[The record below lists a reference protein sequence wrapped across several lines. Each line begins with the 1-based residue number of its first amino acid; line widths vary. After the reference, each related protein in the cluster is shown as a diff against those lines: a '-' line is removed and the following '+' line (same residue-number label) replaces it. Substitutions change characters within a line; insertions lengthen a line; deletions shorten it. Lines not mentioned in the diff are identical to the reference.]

1 MATTGSGTGTE
12 ATPAGTALSDL
23 RDVCKYHGWTDFST
37 LGIAAL
43 DRFINRTL
51 QLLSVLAEW
60 PEYHK
65 RDGRITLSTDTAAEV
80 CQTSA
85 DADINDIARIG
96 DVIYPENMSPLAE
109 IEGGI
114 DEWLRLTTQT
124 GASTGRPTQY
134 ALRKYVDVDG
144 ATGYTLM
151 EMLLYPTPT
160 AGENGDFLYYP
171 YRTNPVK
178 LVNGGD
184 VTDWPDYRLWLLEE
198 ALEKRI
204 ASQNRDAQGSAL
216 ESNDFLQL
224 VFRAFAASR
233 MSYKPIPLE
242 GGPESRERSI
252 REINMVGME

>member
-1 MATTGSGTGTE
+1 MPTTGSGTGVE
-12 ATPAGTALSDL
+12 ATAAGTALSDL
-23 RDVCKYHGWTDFST
+23 RDICKYHNWTDWST
-37 LGIAAL
+37 LGTAAC

-51 QLLSVLAEW
+51 QLLSILAEW
-60 PEYHK
+60 PEYHH
-65 RDGRITLSTDTAAEV
+65 RNGRITLTTATAAEV

-85 DADINDIARIG
+85 DADITNIARIG
-96 DVIYPENMSPLAE
+96 DVIYPDNMSPLGE

-114 DEWLRLTTQT
+114 DEWLRLTTLD
-124 GASTGRPTQY
+124 GAATGRPTQY

-160 AGENGDFLYYP
+160 ADEDGDFLYYP

-178 LVNGGD
+178 LVNAGD

-224 VFRAFAASR
+224 VFRASASSR

-242 GGPESRERSI
+242 GGFDGRERSI
-252 REINMVGME
+252 REIDMVGM